1 MPKTSKGTD
10 PAEVV
15 DYNKQH
21 YGDVIKEYRTRAGL
35 SQSELARLLG
45 VNKNS
50 ITHWESGRVKPDIRY
65 LPQLCQ
71 ALNITMECFFSLPYD
86 ARSMNVREQR
96 LLLTYRK
103 LPPHYR
109 RYADAMIQ
117 KTLELAETDELQEI
131 QE

>member
-1 MPKTSKGTD
+1 MPKISKDTD
-10 PAEVV
+10 PADVLN
-15 DYNKQH
+15 YNKQH
-21 YGDVIKEYRTRAGL
+21 YGDVIKEYRNRAGL
-35 SQSELARLLG
+35 SQSALARQLG

-50 ITHWESGRVKPDIRY
+50 VTHWEAGRVKPDIRY

-71 ALNITMECFFSLPYD
+71 ALNITLESFFNLPYD
-86 ARSMNVREQR
+86 ARTMNVREQR
-96 LLLTYRK
+96 LLRTYRK

-109 RYADAMIQ
+109 RYADAIIQ